1 MAASA
6 EGMRGIIVDR
16 MVVGEHLT
24 FKALVGTASLEA
36 DARAAGG
43 SSTSSGDEQEGWF
56 AASRRPAPTEA
67 TGALPAIYNDSER
80 WRVLVNHCLQ
90 ERRWRA
96 CCRCNSC
103 SKCE

>member
-1 MAASA
+1 
-6 EGMRGIIVDR
+6 

-43 SSTSSGDEQEGWF
+43 SSTSSGDEQEDWF

-67 TGALPAIYNDSER
+67 TGALPAM
-80 WRVLVNHCLQ
+80 
-90 ERRWRA
+90 
-96 CCRCNSC
+96 
-103 SKCE
+103 